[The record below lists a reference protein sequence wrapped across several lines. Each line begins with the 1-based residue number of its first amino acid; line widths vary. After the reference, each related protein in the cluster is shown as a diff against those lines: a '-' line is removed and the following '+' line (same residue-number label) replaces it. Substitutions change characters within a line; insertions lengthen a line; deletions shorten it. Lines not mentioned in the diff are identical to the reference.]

1 MSSLLSRLLSL
12 LIALLPMSL
21 SAAWTVHASVPPI
34 AALAAE
40 VGGAHVQTFSLL
52 RPGDN
57 PVTFA
62 PTPRQLLALADSDL
76 YLRAGLPFE
85 RTWMT
90 RLRQVNSRMRVV
102 DVREGVAATPLHH
115 AHGAHVQRPD
125 PHLWSDP
132 LAAIHIADNIRR
144 VLSELDPAHADDYR
158 RGFEATQR
166 RLQRLDRW
174 IRARLRQRHADSFLV
189 YHPAWGYFARRYG
202 LNQLAIEHEG
212 KQGGARWL
220 TGLIERA
227 RRKGIRVVL
236 IQPQFDHRQAEQI
249 ARAIGARLVTI
260 DPLAA
265 DQQSELRRLV
275 EALTETAS

>member
-1 MSSLLSRLLSL
+1 MSALLSRLLSL

-115 AHGAHVQRPD
+115 AHGTHVQMPD

-144 VLSELDPAHADDYR
+144 ALSELDPAHADDYR

-174 IRARLRQRHADSFLV
+174 IRARLHRRHADSFLV
-189 YHPAWGYFARRYG
+189 YHPAWGYFAHRYG

-220 TGLIERA
+220 TSLIEQA
-227 RRKGIRVVL
+227 RREGIRVVL

>member
-1 MSSLLSRLLSL
+1 MSTLLSRLLSL

-40 VGGAHVQTFSLL
+40 VGGAHVQALSLL
-52 RPGDN
+52 RPGNN
-57 PVTFA
+57 PVSFA

-90 RLRQVNSRMRVV
+90 RLRQVNPRMRVV
-102 DVREGVAATPLHH
+102 DVREGIEVLSQHH
-115 AHGAHVQRPD
+115 AHGAHVPMPD
-125 PHLWSDP
+125 PHLWTDP

-144 VLSELDPAHADDYR
+144 ALSELDPAHADDYR

-174 IRARLRQRHADSFLV
+174 IRTRLRRRHAGGFLV

-220 TGLIERA
+220 TGLIEHA
-227 RRKGIRVVL
+227 RREGIRVVL

-265 DQQSELRRLV
+265 DQQTELRRLV
-275 EALTETAS
+275 EALTEAAS